1 VADQPTDPTGGFI
14 AMPLPNVPASATTT
28 GARLLVDAL
37 LTHGVERVF
46 CVPGESFL
54 AVLDSLHDETERIE
68 TVVCRHEAAAANM
81 AEAVGKLTGRPGVA
95 LVTRGPGATH
105 ASIGVHTAF
114 QDSTP
119 MILLI
124 GQCAREHLDRE
135 AFQEIDYRRMF
146 GQMAKW
152 VAQIDDPKR
161 IPEYLSHAFHTA
173 TSGRPGP
180 VVLSLPEDVLSDV
193 CPVVPGAPA
202 YHRVAAS
209 PSAAQMEQLRQLLE
223 SAQRP
228 MLIAGGSGWTP
239 EACADLQ
246 RFVENWQLPI
256 GLAFRFQDTLDNEHP
271 NYAGDVGLGI
281 NPALAKRIRD
291 ADLLLALGPR
301 LGEATTGGYTLLDIP
316 KTKQTLVHVHQGA
329 EELGRVYSA
338 DLPIVSGMPELASL
352 LAALQPPSG
361 KPAWAGAVE
370 EAHRAY
376 LDWRTPR
383 PIPGD
388 VQMGEVIQQL
398 RAHLPDDAI
407 VTNGAGNYATWL
419 HRHFSYRHFRSQLA
433 PTSGAMGYGVPA
445 AIAAKSLYPQ
455 RAVVALAGDGCFM
468 MSAQEL
474 ATAMQYDL
482 HVLFIV
488 VNNSHFGTIR
498 MHQERHY
505 PNRVHGTG
513 LTNPDFAAFARS
525 FGAHGETVERTEDF
539 LPALERSL
547 AAKRAAVIEIRMPQE
562 ASTPGATLEQIRE
575 QGRKLRGE

>member
-1 VADQPTDPTGGFI
+1 
-14 AMPLPNVPASATTT
+14 MSLPNAPGSNSASNSVSDSDTARTT
-28 GARLLVDAL
+28 GARLVVDAL

-54 AVLDSLHDETERIE
+54 AVLDSLHDETERIK

-180 VVLSLPEDVLSDV
+180 VVLSLPEDVLSDACDV
-193 CPVVPGAPA
+193 MPGAPA
-202 YHRVAAS
+202 YQRVAAS
-209 PSAAQMEQLRQLLE
+209 PSAAQIVKLRELLE
-223 SAQRP
+223 RAQRP
-228 MLIAGGSGWTP
+228 MVIAGGSGWTP
-239 EACADLQ
+239 AACADLR
-246 RFVENWQLPI
+246 RFIETWQLPI
-256 GLAFRFQDTLDNEHP
+256 GLAFRFQDTFDNEHP

-281 NPALAKRIRD
+281 NPALAQRIRD
-291 ADLLLALGPR
+291 ADLLLTLGPR
-301 LGEATTGGYTLLDIP
+301 LGEATTNGYTLLDIP

-329 EELGRVYSA
+329 EELGRVYAA
-338 DLPIVSGMPELASL
+338 DLPIVSGMPELVTM
-352 LAALQPPSG
+352 LAQMTPPSAQL
-361 KPAWAGAVE
+361 AWSGAAE

-376 LDWRTPR
+376 LEWRKPR
-383 PIPGD
+383 GIPGD

-398 RAHLPDDAI
+398 RANLPEDAI

-445 AIAAKSLYPQ
+445 ALAAKSLYPQ

-468 MSAQEL
+468 MAAQEL
-474 ATAMQYDL
+474 ATAIQYDL
-482 HVLFIV
+482 RVIFIV

-505 PNRVHGTG
+505 PHRVHGTG

-525 FGAHGETVERTEDF
+525 FGAHGETVKHTEDF
-539 LPALERSL
+539 LPALQ
-547 AAKRAAVIEIRMPQE
+547 RAMNSQLPALIEIRMPQE

-575 QGRKLRGE
+575 QGRKLRGQ

>member
-1 VADQPTDPTGGFI
+1 MTDLFGGFT
-14 AMPLPNVPASATTT
+14 AMPSSTVPASATTT

-46 CVPGESFL
+46 SVPGESFL
-54 AVLDSLHDETERIE
+54 AILDSLHDETERIQ
-68 TVVCRHEAAAANM
+68 TIVCRHEAAAANM
-81 AEAVGKLTGRPGVA
+81 AEAVGKLTGRPGIA

-152 VAQIDDPKR
+152 VAQIDDPRR
-161 IPEYLSHAFHTA
+161 IPEYMSHAFHIA

-180 VVLSLPEDVLSDV
+180 VVLSLPEDVLSEA
-193 CPVVPGAPA
+193 CPVVPGVPA

-209 PSAAQMEQLRQLLE
+209 PSAAQIEQLRQLLE
-223 SAQRP
+223 GAKRP
-228 MLIAGGSGWTP
+228 MVIAGGSGWTP
-239 EACADLQ
+239 AACADLQ
-246 RFVENWQLPI
+246 RFVENWKLPI
-256 GLAFRFQDTLDNEHP
+256 GLAFRFQDTLDNDHP

-281 NPALAKRIRD
+281 NPALAERIRD

-301 LGEATTGGYTLLDIP
+301 LGESTTGGYTLLDIP

-329 EELGRVYSA
+329 EELGRVYAA
-338 DLPIVSGMPELASL
+338 DLPIVSGMPELAAM
-352 LAALQPPSG
+352 LAALQPAG
-361 KPAWAGAVE
+361 QPAWAGAADA
-370 EAHRAY
+370 AHRAY
-376 LDWRTPR
+376 LEWRTPR

-398 RAHLPDDAI
+398 RAHLPADAI

-419 HRHFSYRHFRSQLA
+419 HRHFSYRHFRSQVA

-468 MSAQEL
+468 MAAQEL
-474 ATAMQYDL
+474 ATAMHYDL

-488 VNNSHFGTIR
+488 VNNSQFGTIR

-513 LTNPDFAAFARS
+513 VTNPDFAAFARS
-525 FGAHGETVERTEDF
+525 FGAHGEVVERTEDF
-539 LPALERSL
+539 LPALERAT
-547 AAKRAAVIEIRMPQE
+547 AAKRAALIEIRMTQE

-575 QGRKLRGE
+575 QGRKLRAAL

>member
-1 VADQPTDPTGGFI
+1 
-14 AMPLPNVPASATTT
+14 MSLPNAPAAHSGSHTARTT
-28 GARLLVDAL
+28 GARLVVDAL

-54 AVLDSLHDETERIE
+54 AVLDSLHDETERIQ
-68 TVVCRHEAAAANM
+68 TIVCRHEAAAANM
-81 AEAVGKLTGRPGVA
+81 AEAVGKLTSRPGVA

-180 VVLSLPEDVLSDV
+180 VVLALPEDVLSDA
-193 CPVVPGAPA
+193 CDAVPGAPA

-209 PSAAQMEQLRQLLE
+209 PSAAQIARLSELLE
-223 SAQRP
+223 GAQRP
-228 MLIAGGSGWTP
+228 MVIAGGSGWTAA
-239 EACADLQ
+239 ACADLR
-246 RFVENWQLPI
+246 RFIENWQLPI
-256 GLAFRFQDTLDNEHP
+256 GLAFRFQDTFDNEHP
-271 NYAGDVGLGI
+271 NYAGDVGLGV
-281 NPALAKRIRD
+281 NPALAQRIRD
-291 ADLLLALGPR
+291 ADLLLTLGPR
-301 LGEATTGGYTLLDIP
+301 LGEATTNGYTLLDIP

-329 EELGRVYSA
+329 EELGRVYAA
-338 DLPIVSGMPELASL
+338 DLPIVSGMPELTAV
-352 LAALQPPSG
+352 LAELKPSTSG
-361 KPAWAGAVE
+361 KLAWAGAAE

-376 LDWRTPR
+376 LEWRKPR
-383 PIPGD
+383 PTPGD
-388 VQMGEVIQQL
+388 VQMGEVIEQL
-398 RAHLPDDAI
+398 RAHLPEDAI

-445 AIAAKSLYPQ
+445 ALAAKSLYPQ

-468 MSAQEL
+468 MAAQEL

-482 HVLFIV
+482 RVLFIV

-505 PNRVHGTG
+505 PHRVHGTG

-525 FGAHGETVERTEDF
+525 FGAHGETVERTADF
-539 LPALERSL
+539 LPALQ
-547 AAKRAAVIEIRMPQE
+547 RAIESQLPAVIEIRMPQE
-562 ASTPGATLEQIRE
+562 ASTPAATLEMIRE
-575 QGRKLRGE
+575 QGRRMRGE

>member
-1 VADQPTDPTGGFI
+1 MSLQ
-14 AMPLPNVPASATTT
+14 NVPASATTT
-28 GARLLVDAL
+28 GARLVVDAL

-54 AVLDSLHDETERIE
+54 AVLDSLHDETGRIE

-223 SAQRP
+223 GAQRP
-228 MLIAGGSGWTP
+228 MVIAGGSGWTP
-239 EACADLQ
+239 EACAGLQ
-246 RFVENWQLPI
+246 RFVENWQLPV

-281 NPALAKRIRD
+281 NPVLAKRIRD

-338 DLPIVSGMPELASL
+338 DLPIVSGMPELAAL
-352 LAALQPPSG
+352 LAGLQPPSAQT
-361 KPAWAGAVE
+361 AWAGSAD

-445 AIAAKSLYPQ
+445 AIAAKSLYPK

>member
-1 VADQPTDPTGGFI
+1 
-14 AMPLPNVPASATTT
+14 MSLPNAPAAHSASHTARTT
-28 GARLLVDAL
+28 GARLVVDAL

-54 AVLDSLHDETERIE
+54 AVLDSLHDETERIQ
-68 TVVCRHEAAAANM
+68 TIVCRHEAAAANM

-180 VVLSLPEDVLSDV
+180 VVLALPEDVLSDA
-193 CPVVPGAPA
+193 CDAVPGAPA

-209 PSAAQMEQLRQLLE
+209 PSAAQIARLSELLE
-223 SAQRP
+223 GAQRP
-228 MLIAGGSGWTP
+228 MVIAGGSGWTAA
-239 EACADLQ
+239 ACADLR
-246 RFVENWQLPI
+246 RFIENWQLPI
-256 GLAFRFQDTLDNEHP
+256 GLAFRFQDTFDNEHP
-271 NYAGDVGLGI
+271 NYAGDVGLGV
-281 NPALAKRIRD
+281 NPALAQRIRD
-291 ADLLLALGPR
+291 ADLLLTLGPR
-301 LGEATTGGYTLLDIP
+301 LGEATTNGYTLLDIP

-329 EELGRVYSA
+329 EELGRVYAA
-338 DLPIVSGMPELASL
+338 DLPIVSGMPELTAM
-352 LAALQPPSG
+352 LAELKPSTSG
-361 KPAWAGAVE
+361 KLAWAGAAE

-376 LDWRTPR
+376 LEWRKPR
-383 PIPGD
+383 PTPGD
-388 VQMGEVIQQL
+388 VQMGEVIEQL
-398 RAHLPDDAI
+398 RAHLPEDAI

-445 AIAAKSLYPQ
+445 ALAAKSLYPQ

-468 MSAQEL
+468 MAAQEL
-474 ATAMQYDL
+474 ATAMQYGL
-482 HVLFIV
+482 RVLFIV

-505 PNRVHGTG
+505 PDRVHGTG

-525 FGAHGETVERTEDF
+525 FGAHGETVERTADF
-539 LPALERSL
+539 LPALQ
-547 AAKRAAVIEIRMPQE
+547 RAIESQLPAVIEIRMPQE
-562 ASTPGATLEQIRE
+562 ASTPAATLEMIRE
-575 QGRKLRGE
+575 QGRSLRGE

>member
-1 VADQPTDPTGGFI
+1 MSQPNAPVSDPNL
-14 AMPLPNVPASATTT
+14 ARTT
-28 GARLLVDAL
+28 GARLVVDAL

-54 AVLDSLHDETERIE
+54 AVLDSLHDETGRIQ
-68 TVVCRHEAAAANM
+68 TIVCRHEAAAANM

-180 VVLSLPEDVLSDV
+180 VVLSLPEDVLSDACDAV
-193 CPVVPGAPA
+193 AGVPA
-202 YHRVAAS
+202 YQRVAAS
-209 PSAAQMEQLRQLLE
+209 PSAAQIDKLRELLE
-223 SAQRP
+223 GAQRP
-228 MLIAGGSGWTP
+228 MVIAGGSGWTLA
-239 EACADLQ
+239 ACADLR
-246 RFVENWQLPI
+246 RFVENWQLPV

-281 NPALAKRIRD
+281 NPALAQRIRD
-291 ADLLLALGPR
+291 ADVLLVLGPR
-301 LGEATTGGYTLLDIP
+301 MGEATTNGYTLLDIP

-329 EELGRVYSA
+329 EELGRVYVA
-338 DLPIVSGMPELASL
+338 DLPIVSGMPELAAA
-352 LAALQPPSG
+352 LAALQPASG
-361 KPAWAGAVE
+361 QLAWAGAAE
-370 EAHRAY
+370 DAHRAY
-376 LDWRTPR
+376 LEWRKPR

-398 RAHLPDDAI
+398 RAHLPADAI
-407 VTNGAGNYATWL
+407 LTNGAGNYATWL
-419 HRHFSYRHFRSQLA
+419 HRHFSYRHYRSQLA

-468 MSAQEL
+468 MAAQEL

-539 LPALERSL
+539 LPALQR
-547 AAKRAAVIEIRMPQE
+547 AMNAQRAAVIEIRMPQE

-575 QGRKLRGE
+575 QGRKMRGE

>member
-1 VADQPTDPTGGFI
+1 
-14 AMPLPNVPASATTT
+14 MPLPNVPASATTT

-81 AEAVGKLTGRPGVA
+81 AEAIGKLTGRPGVA

-161 IPEYLSHAFHTA
+161 IPEYLSHAFHIA

-209 PSAAQMEQLRQLLE
+209 PSAAQMTQLQQLLE
-223 SAQRP
+223 GAQRP
-228 MLIAGGSGWTP
+228 MVIAGGSGWTP
-239 EACADLQ
+239 DACADLQ

-256 GLAFRFQDTLDNEHP
+256 GLAFRFQDTLDNEHSH
-271 NYAGDVGLGI
+271 YAGDVGLGI

-316 KTKQTLVHVHQGA
+316 KTKQTLVHVHQGS

-361 KPAWAGAVE
+361 KPAWAGSAD

-547 AAKRAAVIEIRMPQE
+547 AAKRAAVIEIRMLQE

>member
-1 VADQPTDPTGGFI
+1 
-14 AMPLPNVPASATTT
+14 MSLPNAPAAHSASHTARTT
-28 GARLLVDAL
+28 GARLVVDAL

-54 AVLDSLHDETERIE
+54 AVLDSLHDETGRIQ
-68 TVVCRHEAAAANM
+68 TIVCRHEAAAANM

-180 VVLSLPEDVLSDV
+180 VVLALPEDVLSDA
-193 CPVVPGAPA
+193 CDAVPGAPA
-202 YHRVAAS
+202 YQRVAAS
-209 PSAAQMEQLRQLLE
+209 PSAAQITKLRELLE
-223 SAQRP
+223 GAQRP
-228 MLIAGGSGWTP
+228 MVIAGGSGWTAT
-239 EACADLQ
+239 ACADLR
-246 RFVENWQLPI
+246 RFIENWQLPI
-256 GLAFRFQDTLDNEHP
+256 GLAFRFQDTFDNEHP

-281 NPALAKRIRD
+281 NPALAQRIRD
-291 ADLLLALGPR
+291 ADLLLTLGPR
-301 LGEATTGGYTLLDIP
+301 LGEATTNGYTLLDIP

-329 EELGRVYSA
+329 EELGRVYAA
-338 DLPIVSGMPELASL
+338 DLPIVSGMPELAAM
-352 LAALQPPSG
+352 LAELEPSSSG
-361 KPAWAGAVE
+361 KLAWAGAAE

-376 LDWRTPR
+376 LEWRKPR
-383 PIPGD
+383 PVPGD

-398 RAHLPDDAI
+398 RAHLPEDAI

-445 AIAAKSLYPQ
+445 ALAAKSLYPQ

-468 MSAQEL
+468 MAAQEL

-482 HVLFIV
+482 RVLFIV

-505 PNRVHGTG
+505 PHRVHGTG

-525 FGAHGETVERTEDF
+525 FGAHGETVERTGDF
-539 LPALERSL
+539 LPALQ
-547 AAKRAAVIEIRMPQE
+547 RAIESQLPAVIEIRMPQE
-562 ASTPGATLEQIRE
+562 ASTPAATLEMIRE
-575 QGRKLRGE
+575 QGRKMRGE

>member
-1 VADQPTDPTGGFI
+1 MTDLHGDFI
-14 AMPLPNVPASATTT
+14 VMPSSNVSASATTT

-37 LTHGVERVF
+37 LTQGVERVF
-46 CVPGESFL
+46 SVPGESFL
-54 AVLDSLHDETERIE
+54 AVLDSLHDETERIQ
-68 TVVCRHEAAAANM
+68 TIVCRHEAAAANM
-81 AEAVGKLTGRPGVA
+81 AEAVGKLTGRPGIA

-124 GQCAREHLDRE
+124 GQCPREHLDRE

-152 VAQIDDPKR
+152 VAQIDDPRR

-180 VVLSLPEDVLSDV
+180 VVLSLPEDVLSET
-193 CPVVPGAPA
+193 CPVMPGIPA

-223 SAQRP
+223 AAKRP
-228 MLIAGGSGWTP
+228 MVIAGGSGWTP
-239 EACADLQ
+239 AACADLQ

-256 GLAFRFQDTLDNEHP
+256 GLAFRFQDTLDNEHS

-281 NPALAKRIRD
+281 NPALAERIRD

-301 LGEATTGGYTLLDIP
+301 LGESTTGGYTLLDIP

-329 EELGRVYSA
+329 EELGRVYAA
-338 DLPIVSGMPELASL
+338 DLPIVSGMPELAGM
-352 LAALQPPSG
+352 LAALQPTG
-361 KPAWAGAVE
+361 QPAWAGAAQA
-370 EAHRAY
+370 AHHDY
-376 LDWRTPR
+376 LEWRTPR

-388 VQMGEVIQQL
+388 VQMGEVMLQL
-398 RAHLPDDAI
+398 RAHLPADAI

-474 ATAMQYDL
+474 ATAMHYDL

-488 VNNSHFGTIR
+488 VNNGHFGTIR

-513 LTNPDFAAFARS
+513 VTNPDFAAFARS
-525 FGAHGETVERTEDF
+525 FGAHGEIVERTEDF
-539 LPALERSL
+539 LPALERAI

-575 QGRKLRGE
+575 QGRKMRAAEQ

>member
-1 VADQPTDPTGGFI
+1 
-14 AMPLPNVPASATTT
+14 MSLPNAPAAHSASHTARTT
-28 GARLLVDAL
+28 GARLVVDAL

-54 AVLDSLHDETERIE
+54 AVLDSLHDETERIQ
-68 TVVCRHEAAAANM
+68 TIVCRHEAAAANM

-180 VVLSLPEDVLSDV
+180 VVLALPEDVLSDA
-193 CPVVPGAPA
+193 CDAVPGAPA

-209 PSAAQMEQLRQLLE
+209 PSAAQIARLSELLE
-223 SAQRP
+223 GAQRP
-228 MLIAGGSGWTP
+228 MVIAGGSGWTAA
-239 EACADLQ
+239 ACADLR
-246 RFVENWQLPI
+246 RFIENWQLPI
-256 GLAFRFQDTLDNEHP
+256 GLAFRFQDTFDNEHP
-271 NYAGDVGLGI
+271 NYAGDVGLGV
-281 NPALAKRIRD
+281 NPALAQRIRD
-291 ADLLLALGPR
+291 ADLLLTLGPR
-301 LGEATTGGYTLLDIP
+301 LGEATTNGYTLLDIP

-329 EELGRVYSA
+329 EELGRVYAA
-338 DLPIVSGMPELASL
+338 DLPIVSGMPELTAM
-352 LAALQPPSG
+352 LAELKPSTSG
-361 KPAWAGAVE
+361 KLAWAGAAE

-376 LDWRTPR
+376 LEWRKPR
-383 PIPGD
+383 PTPGD
-388 VQMGEVIQQL
+388 VQMGEVIEQL
-398 RAHLPDDAI
+398 RAHLPEDAI

-445 AIAAKSLYPQ
+445 ALAAKSLYPQ

-468 MSAQEL
+468 MAAQEL

-482 HVLFIV
+482 RVLFIV

-505 PNRVHGTG
+505 PDRVHGTG

-525 FGAHGETVERTEDF
+525 FGAHGETVERTADF
-539 LPALERSL
+539 LPALQ
-547 AAKRAAVIEIRMPQE
+547 RAIESQLPAVIEIRMPQE
-562 ASTPGATLEQIRE
+562 ASTPAATLEMIRE
-575 QGRKLRGE
+575 QGRSLRGE